1 MKAAS
6 VIAFF
11 GVVATAFSASVDL
24 MTALGVN
31 ASSMGNVTAAAAA
44 DKDSGVASSAV
55 DGPGAVQ
62 AAATVGEALAGALSS
77 PYM

>member
-1 MKAAS
+1 MKGAS

-11 GVVATAFSASVDL
+11 GVVATAFSATVDI
-24 MTALGVN
+24 MSSLGVD

-44 DKDSGVASSAV
+44 DSESGVASGAV
-55 DGPGAVQ
+55 DGAGAVQ

>member
-11 GVVATAFSASVDL
+11 GVVASAFSASVDL
-24 MTALGVN
+24 MSAMGVE

-44 DKDSGVASSAV
+44 DKSSGVASGAV
-55 DGPGAVQ
+55 DGAGAVS
-62 AAATVGEALAGALSS
+62 AGATVGEAFAGALSS